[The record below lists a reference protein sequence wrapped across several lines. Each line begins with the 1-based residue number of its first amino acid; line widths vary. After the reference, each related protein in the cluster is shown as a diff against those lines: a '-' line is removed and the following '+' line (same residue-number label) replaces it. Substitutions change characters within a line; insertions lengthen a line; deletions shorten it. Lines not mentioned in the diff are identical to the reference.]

1 MEKEQ
6 LIEEEIA
13 LKDGTFIKGKIC
25 QPQIRWME
33 GRGVDVHNAHRTSF
47 EGGYLIRKTMFI
59 PYDSILY
66 IILEP

>member
-1 MEKEQ
+1 MQKEQ

-33 GRGVDVHNAHRTSF
+33 GRGVDVHNAHRSNP
-47 EGGYLIRKTMFI
+47 GGQLPIGKTVFI